1 MAVTFLQLTFTS
13 LRMLDTLFDVILIAS
28 AAWFI
33 LIVVALLCYRLRP
46 LFNLLIDEYQFL
58 PIDEYRFYQRY

>member
-1 MAVTFLQLTFTS
+1 MAVMFLQLTFTS

-33 LIVVALLCYRLRP
+33 LIVVALLCYRLRL
-46 LFNLLIDEYQFL
+46 LFNLL
-58 PIDEYRFYQRY
+58 IDEYRFYQRY